1 MMKNL
6 KNQILENQA
15 FQISDVYEE
24 DDLLTRELVSDN
36 TFSFNDIDNIII
48 VINEQEEGSKWY
60 FTLDFGSFEED
71 DEDEDDDTLESIVTQ
86 HKKLVDELVLFIK
99 QESGID
105 FSVYN
110 FDKPEITIPEEGII
124 ELSFQ

>member
-1 MMKNL
+1 MKNL
-6 KNQILENQA
+6 KNQILKNQA
-15 FQISDVYEE
+15 FQISDVYEEE

-60 FTLDFGSFEED
+60 FTLDFGSFED
-71 DEDEDDDTLESIVTQ
+71 DYDTLELIVTQ
-86 HKKLVDELVLFIK
+86 HKNLVDELVLFIK

-105 FSVYN
+105 FSVYK

-124 ELSFQ
+124 ELSFK

>member
-15 FQISDVYEE
+15 FQISDVYEEE

-60 FTLDFGSFEED
+60 FTLDFGSFED
-71 DEDEDDDTLESIVTQ
+71 DEDDILESIVTQ